1 MEHQKS
7 AHLFLRREKN
17 ARGETREEEPW
28 RQRREAAVVVVA
40 VVVVVVV
47 VDVVVIVAVSI
58 NALDRGI
65 QRG

>member
-1 MEHQKS
+1 MFVWILDMEHQKS

-17 ARGETREEEPW
+17 ARGETTEEEPW
-28 RQRREAAVVVVA
+28 RQRRQAA

-47 VDVVVIVAVSI
+47 IVTLSV